1 MFAYTGKKCYR
12 FFRPQPGSLT
22 KLSLV
27 GKSLIM
33 PGQGEFGQW
42 HPGWGREKQK
52 PFFYSVCIVLTSGGG
67 QVLPRET
74 IRLLCVRVQYNYSI
88 YAPMIYTA
96 LFIMFWMRAYPLQGQ
111 VGGGWALKFKIFLGP
126 VKWHRTHKRVPFGA
140 QKTPTALVTSCIFA
154 LPSPL
159 LYVFF
164 PFALSKNNY

>member
-1 MFAYTGKKCYR
+1 MDFPVPSRVVTDQTLSGRKKFNNAWPGRVWSVTSRLGTGK
-12 FFRPQPGSLT
+12 T
-22 KLSLV
+22 KT
-27 GKSLIM
+27 
-33 PGQGEFGQW
+33 
-42 HPGWGREKQK
+42 
-52 PFFYSVCIVLTSGGG
+52 FFYSVCTVLTSGGG

-111 VGGGWALKFKIFLGP
+111 VGGGWALKFNIFFGP
-126 VKWHRTHKRVPFGA
+126 VKWHGTDKRVPFGA
-140 QKTPTALVTSCIFA
+140 QKTLITLVTSCIFA

-164 PFALSKNNY
+164 PFALSKKIYYFPSLLN